1 MSTGISLEMS
11 DEARSQMP
19 NIPADETDK
28 AAYQKLIAAA
38 VALAAE
44 QTDFSIE
51 LDRLAETAGVP
62 LPTVERF
69 FPNPEAVASALALH
83 FSEIAGADI
92 ALDQIAD
99 PENNWQG
106 IVHDIFRRG
115 RVFYRKHPVAL
126 KLRLGAFQNAG
137 VRHILLQNGYAF
149 AALIQTEI
157 EKHYVIPGNAN
168 LTEDFRNAITMTDAL
183 WSLSVYQYGEIT
195 NNAVEASERA
205 VAGYLEQVLGQRLKA
220 RPAN

>member
-1 MSTGISLEMS
+1 MSTGFSLEMS

-38 VALAAE
+38 AALAAE
-44 QTDFSIE
+44 QTAFSIQ

-69 FPNPEAVASALALH
+69 FPNPEAAASALALH
-83 FSEIAGADI
+83 YSERAASEV
-92 ALDQIAD
+92 ALDQLAT
-99 PENNWQG
+99 PEDNWQG

-126 KLRLGAFQNAG
+126 KLRLGAVQNAG

-149 AALIQTEI
+149 AALIQHEI
-157 EKHYVIPGNAN
+157 QKHFIIPGNAD
-168 LTEDFRNAITMTDAL
+168 LTEDFMNAITITDAL
-183 WSLSVYQYGEIT
+183 WSLSVYQHGEIT
-195 NNAVEASERA
+195 NDAVEASERA
-205 VAGYLEQVLGQRLKA
+205 VAGYLEQVLGQRLKS